1 MYLDRLAS
9 QIVNDVVSGLRG
21 YHQNLSLNIEQVK
34 DEIISCRL
42 QVLHEFFLKGVF
54 PIKDL
59 LMAINCIPVDCKSLE
74 RCPCGETTE
83 GDTNIQHFEI
93 PQLVSYYGKESI
105 NYIGS
110 TDRMNRF
117 VIGTSLLD
125 LQHRK
130 YKKRGADKPY
140 VWIDMAPNSNGKLD
154 CYLFNAPFVEEISVV
169 GVFKNPRDLE
179 DYQCCDDLSDIN
191 DTFIDQIIKDKLVK
205 EKISYYR
212 QYKGQSLPNDQQYTT
227 GG

>member
-21 YHQNLSLNIEQVK
+21 YHQNLSLNIEQIK

-59 LMAINCIPVDCKSLE
+59 LSAINCIPVDCKSLE
-74 RCPCGETTE
+74 RCPSCGGGADDNEK
-83 GDTNIQHFEI
+83 IQHFEI

-105 NYIGS
+105 DYIGS

-117 VIGTSLLD
+117 IIGTSLLD
-125 LQHRK
+125 LQQRK
-130 YKKRGADKPY
+130 YKKRGANKPY

-154 CYLFNAPFVEEISVV
+154 CYLFNAPFVDEVSVV

-179 DYQCCDDLSDIN
+179 DYSCCDEESIN
-191 DTFIDQIIKDKLVK
+191 ESFIDQIIKDKLVK
-205 EKISYYR
+205 EKIQYYR
-212 QYKGQSLPNDQQYTT
+212 QYKAQLLPNDQQYTT
-227 GG
+227 